1 MSIRLYVGN
10 LTEAVTRQELEEVF
24 LPSDEVVSLKLI
36 TDRKTGKCRGFG
48 FLTVTT
54 DEAADGFIEKFNG
67 HAFQEG
73 TLRIELAQPKTPKAE
88 APTPSPSSPTPAPVL
103 TPRTEGETRRPRPVK
118 AVAPV
123 LRTEKAVV
131 ASVAPAPEEVITEV
145 VAAVEAPSE
154 PVVRPQPPVRKS
166 LQTPAARAPRTPAA
180 TGENTRGRRT
190 STTNARSE
198 RRQGNSNS
206 VGNPGASY
214 RDLEEVGA
222 IDPRWAVLL
231 EAKKKLELT
240 V

>member
-1 MSIRLYVGN
+1 
-10 LTEAVTRQELEEVF
+10 
-24 LPSDEVVSLKLI
+24 
-36 TDRKTGKCRGFG
+36 
-48 FLTVTT
+48 
-54 DEAADGFIEKFNG
+54 
-67 HAFQEG
+67 
-73 TLRIELAQPKTPKAE
+73 
-88 APTPSPSSPTPAPVL
+88 
-103 TPRTEGETRRPRPVK
+103 
-118 AVAPV
+118 
-123 LRTEKAVV
+123 
-131 ASVAPAPEEVITEV
+131 
-145 VAAVEAPSE
+145 
-154 PVVRPQPPVRKS
+154 VRKS

-198 RRQGNSNS
+198 RRQGNSNN